1 VSEVSA
7 SDRAGG
13 AAVTALRRSDRVLL
27 LAIATG
33 TLLLSVPAF
42 WNVSIRWR
50 VYEQFGHA
58 YLMAAVAGWFVY
70 AKRAEV
76 IRALRRL
83 DPPRYGALLVFA
95 AALFEVLA
103 FIGDLGFPAGVG
115 VPLLIG
121 SVAFAVGGSALVRPL
136 TLPLIFLALMIPPGF
151 LMNPLLVR
159 LKLLVTGL
167 AVSLLQRLGDPV
179 LAEGNRIL
187 VPGHELFVADACSGM
202 TSIVTML
209 PIACLVSLTLLQSWW
224 RRAVVVLSVIP
235 VAIAANVIRVMIT
248 VKLVPTVGVEAAQGV
263 LHESFGVAAF
273 AVGTMAV
280 IGLARWMR

>member
-1 VSEVSA
+1 
-7 SDRAGG
+7 
-13 AAVTALRRSDRVLL
+13 
-27 LAIATG
+27 
-33 TLLLSVPAF
+33 
-42 WNVSIRWR
+42 
-50 VYEQFGHA
+50 
-58 YLMAAVAGWFVY
+58 
-70 AKRAEV
+70 
-76 IRALRRL
+76 
-83 DPPRYGALLVFA
+83 
-95 AALFEVLA
+95 
-103 FIGDLGFPAGVG
+103 
-115 VPLLIG
+115 
-121 SVAFAVGGSALVRPL
+121 
-136 TLPLIFLALMIPPGF
+136 MIPPGF

>member
-1 VSEVSA
+1 
-7 SDRAGG
+7 
-13 AAVTALRRSDRVLL
+13 
-27 LAIATG
+27 
-33 TLLLSVPAF
+33 
-42 WNVSIRWR
+42 
-50 VYEQFGHA
+50 
-58 YLMAAVAGWFVY
+58 M
-70 AKRAEV
+70 
-76 IRALRRL
+76 
-83 DPPRYGALLVFA
+83 
-95 AALFEVLA
+95 
-103 FIGDLGFPAGVG
+103 G